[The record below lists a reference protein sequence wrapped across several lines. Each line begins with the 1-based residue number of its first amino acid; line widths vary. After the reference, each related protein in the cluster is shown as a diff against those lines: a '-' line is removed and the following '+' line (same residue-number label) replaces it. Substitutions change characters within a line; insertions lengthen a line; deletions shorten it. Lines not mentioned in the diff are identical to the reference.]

1 MAIGTAAAIGLGA
14 AAIGGAVSA
23 SKQSKAAKKAAQTA
37 SDAQVQV
44 ADKNNALAREIYGEN
59 KQTLAP
65 WQEAGLTANSEINQL
80 LRYLPGGDL
89 ENMGFD
95 AYKSSSAYQDR
106 LDQGLAAVRGG
117 FSGQGTLQ
125 SGAALKGLQ
134 EYGQTFASN
143 ERVNYLNSL
152 MPRLNALEGQRNTGF
167 NAAGAQAGVATNYA
181 GMTQA
186 NNQNAADAVSNAA
199 LYRAQNSTSG
209 IGNALSVLGGGL
221 FSYGMGGLGG
231 K

>member
-1 MAIGTAAAIGLGA
+1 MPVGAIVGGSAIAA
-14 AAIGGAVSA
+14 GGSALAA

-44 ADKNNALAREIYGEN
+44 ADRNNALAREIYGEN

-65 WQEAGLTANSEINQL
+65 WQQSGLAANSEINQL

-89 ENMGFD
+89 ENIGFD
-95 AYKSSSAYQDR
+95 AYKTSSAYDDR
-106 LDQGLAAVRGG
+106 LQQGMDAVRGG

-125 SGAALKGLQ
+125 SGAALKALQ
-134 EYGQTFASN
+134 EHGQTFASN